1 MINRLCVYC
10 GSSMGKNDVYR
21 EAAHQLGG
29 VLARRDIGLV
39 YGGASIGLMG
49 TIADTVLSNGGDVF
63 GVIPKSILD
72 FEVAHANLT
81 ELHVVADMHERKAK
95 MTELADGFIALPG
108 GLGTLEELF
117 EALTWLQLGFH
128 SKPCAVLNVNGY
140 YDQLLSFLQHIG
152 ESGFAKPS
160 HLNNLIVASEADE
173 LIDRMLAFQA
183 PSDAKL
189 G

>member
-10 GSSMGKNDVYR
+10 GSSMGKNDAYR
-21 EAAHQLGG
+21 EAAKQLGNEL
-29 VLARRDIGLV
+29 VRRDIGLV

-49 TIADTVLSNGGDVF
+49 VIADTVLSAGGDVF
-63 GVIPKSILD
+63 GVIPQSISDL
-72 FEVAHANLT
+72 EVAHGNLT
-81 ELHVVADMHERKAK
+81 ELYVVADMHERKSR

-128 SKPCAVLNVNGY
+128 SKPCAIYNVNGY
-140 YDQLLSFLQHIG
+140 YNQLLDFLQHIG
-152 ESGFAKPS
+152 ESGFAKQA
-160 HLNNLIVASEADE
+160 HLDNVIVAGDADE
-173 LIDRMLAFQA
+173 LIDMMLAFQA
-183 PSDAKL
+183 PGEAKL